1 MKYMDKE
8 KAETARRAKEDLGK
22 FKAYQTYGKERAA
35 KQNEMSKKFAAEMD
49 DIKAVS
55 AARANEDLKKVK
67 DLQAVTENYRKKH
80 LKTHAEWEKKLG
92 NEL

>member
-8 KAETARRAKEDLGK
+8 KADTAARAKEHGAK
-22 FKAYQTYGKERAA
+22 MKAYQNYEKERAA
-35 KQNEMSKKFAAEMD
+35 KQGKMSKKFEAEMD
-49 DIKAVS
+49 EIKAES
-55 AARANEDLKKVK
+55 AARAKEDLKKVK
-67 DLQAVTENYRKKH
+67 DLQATTESYRKEH